1 MPQSSDHTMTEHPA
15 SARTPVTWR
24 PYAAM
29 LIGVIA
35 VSFAAIFI
43 RLAQKESAPSLVL
56 AAARLSVATL
66 VLTPVVLRR
75 HRAELRAVR
84 RSDLLWAIV
93 SGAVL
98 GLHFATWITSLEY
111 TAVVNSV
118 TLVTTSPLWV
128 ALLAP
133 LLLGERL
140 SRATII
146 GLMLAI
152 GGGVLVGVSASA
164 GDPPTRHD
172 PWLGNG
178 LALVGAVAAAIY
190 LIIGRRL
197 RARWGL
203 LVYIWLV
210 YGVAALLLVAVVIVS
225 GAQVSGL
232 PGTVYLWMI
241 LLGLVPQLIGHSS
254 FNYALGYLPAAY
266 VSLVILGEPI
276 GSGLLA
282 MALLEEWPVPLQ
294 IAGSALILVGIGVA
308 SRERPAERAEV
319 QDAPALLDG

>member
-1 MPQSSDHTMTEHPA
+1 MTEQSA
-15 SARTPVTWR
+15 SARAPAAWR
-24 PYAAM
+24 PYAVM

-43 RLAQKESAPSLVL
+43 RLAQEESAPSLVL

-66 VLTPVVLRR
+66 VLTPAVLRR
-75 HRAELRAVR
+75 HLAELRAVR
-84 RSDLLWAIV
+84 RGDLFWAIA
-93 SGAVL
+93 SGAFL

-111 TAVVNSV
+111 TTVVNSV

-140 SRATII
+140 TRATII
-146 GLMLAI
+146 GLALAI
-152 GGGVLVGVSASA
+152 GGGVLVAVSAPG
-164 GDPPTRHD
+164 GDPPTRYD

-178 LALVGAVAAAIY
+178 LALIGAVASAVY

-197 RARWGL
+197 RAHWGL

-210 YGVAALLLVAVVIVS
+210 YGVAALLLVGVVIIS
-225 GAQVSGL
+225 GAQVGGL
-232 PGTVYLWMI
+232 PGTAYLWMI

-282 MALLEEWPVPLQ
+282 MVLLEEWPAPLQ
-294 IAGSALILVGIGVA
+294 IAGAALILVGIGVA
-308 SRERPAERAEV
+308 SREQPAGQA
-319 QDAPALLDG
+319 APQEASADVRTLADD